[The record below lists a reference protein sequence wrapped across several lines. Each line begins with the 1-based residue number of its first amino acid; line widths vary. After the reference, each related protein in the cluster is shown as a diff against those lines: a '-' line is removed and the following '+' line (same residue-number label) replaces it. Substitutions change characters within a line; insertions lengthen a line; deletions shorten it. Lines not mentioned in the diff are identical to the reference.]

1 MAKQKN
7 ANVKTSTLN
16 NPKENQKEINTA
28 KIKILAIVLSFVA
41 LFLLVALLS
50 YNKQDQANAEI
61 SLFEMFGLFT
71 GDELII
77 LKAET
82 TQNLLGL
89 LGAYI
94 SNYFFN
100 HTTGYSSLIFPI
112 ILIMWS
118 VSLFREY
125 EINRETL
132 RKTYLFIILS
142 ITFSSLM
149 GAIIEL
155 KISDVFTN
163 EWAGVV
169 GLYLSNLSIKF
180 ISMTGTLMV
189 LTFVFLIE
197 LYYTFGLKIDKM
209 FENILNQS
217 TNLVEISK
225 EKINQIKEN
234 AREEESLL
242 TEFDKNTNDNQVASN
257 TTNSI
262 VTNNSTNEL
271 NISAFENNIENN
283 IEDNQEND
291 TADNLNETE
300 IINTQNNNNQ
310 NNQKNLTI
318 KAGNEVNSQNKFIT
332 QSVSGN
338 GVQLGIA
345 NPKANKSP
353 LAFIPGVGKKM
364 NMKFNYPATNSPD
377 INGNGANYNSPNQVQ
392 NQPVQDYGNNYESEN
407 ELDLRELIQQNR
419 EVESIDSVNRNLANN
434 DVEVVN
440 LQSKIEKDNSQAFSN
455 TNQQVV
461 SQPINSQPV
470 FNETATNQHNY
481 NEQSYEI
488 DGNSANISDS
498 KNDSKSDNFDLTKEL
513 EELGKDFDNNIHIK
527 DNNIIDDKVVNK
539 VEDDVNNIGSA
550 VESQVIEN
558 NQNNNKNDK
567 NIDPLELL
575 YAKLKTPSGS
585 ELNSAS
591 TNRIAE
597 NTNGNVSIENLPMKE
612 TVLTKA
618 SNQNIESKPTININ
632 YNKPNEF
639 SEPKPAKYVLSTEIH
654 DEEIQ
659 FIQPKINYLLP
670 DFEQNVIDEE
680 ELRING
686 EILQEKLLTFKITI
700 EDLQITPG
708 PVVTLYEFVPSD
720 GIKISK
726 IQSLENDLAMAL
738 KAKGI
743 RIIAPV
749 PGKGTVGIEIP
760 NNNRQTIR
768 FSAMVES
775 NEFKTTKAHLPIALG
790 KDVSGNVI
798 IADLAKMPHLLI
810 AGTTGSGKSVGINTI
825 ILSLLYKK
833 HPSELK
839 FIIVDPKKVELQ
851 QYAALSQH
859 FIASSPDVR
868 DIIITN
874 PADAVMIL
882 KSAVIEMEQRYTLL
896 ASVGQRNLFDYN
908 EKVENGQLKG
918 KDGIIYKKLPFIVV
932 IIDELADLMLT
943 ASKEIEEPIVRL
955 AQMAR
960 AVGIHMILATQRP
973 SVKVITGLIKA
984 NFPARIAY
992 TVKSNMDSRVILDV
1006 SGAEQLLGYGDMLFM
1021 STDLK
1026 QPTRVQNSFL
1036 TTDEVETV
1044 CQSIEEQ
1051 VGYSKP
1057 YMLPSTYMSNDSD
1070 ASNFDFG
1077 SKDELF
1083 EDAAR
1088 FFIQQKTASTSI
1100 LQRRFRIGYARAGK
1114 LVDELEAAGII
1125 GPANGSKP
1133 RLVLYESEADLER
1146 IL

>member
-7 ANVKTSTLN
+7 ANVNKSSSN
-16 NPKENQKEINTA
+16 NPKETSAA
-28 KIKILAIVLSFVA
+28 KIKILAIVIAFVS
-41 LFLLVALLS
+41 LFLFIALLS

-61 SLFEMFGLFT
+61 SFLDLFGLIS

-94 SNYFFN
+94 SNFFYN
-100 HTTGYSSLIFPI
+100 HTSGYSSLIFPI
-112 ILIMWS
+112 ILMLWS
-118 VSLFREY
+118 TSLFREL
-125 EINRETL
+125 EVNREVL
-132 RKTYLFIILS
+132 RKTYLLILIS

-149 GAIIEL
+149 GTIVQLE
-155 KISDVFTN
+155 ISSFFSN
-163 EWAGVV
+163 EWAGVI
-169 GLYLSNLSIKF
+169 GLF
-180 ISMTGTLMV
+180 ISNFTMKLAGATGSL
-189 LTFVFLIE
+189 LIFTFLLLLE
-197 LYYTFGLKIDKM
+197 LYYTFGLKIDKI
-209 FENILNQS
+209 FESMLNQS
-217 TNLVEISK
+217 TNIITVSK
-225 EKINQIKEN
+225 EKLNQIKEN
-234 AREEESLL
+234 AIIESEEIGK
-242 TEFDKNTNDNQVASN
+242 EFDKEVNSKDEITTESSEPSLTTTPNSEENINEIPQV
-257 TTNSI
+257 
-262 VTNNSTNEL
+262 
-271 NISAFENNIENN
+271 
-283 IEDNQEND
+283 QEAQEA
-291 TADNLNETE
+291 TP
-300 IINTQNNNNQ
+300 
-310 NNQKNLTI
+310 KLTI
-318 KAGNEVNSQNKFIT
+318 KTSAEEEQQTRFIT
-332 QSVSGN
+332 KSVAQEPVNINFNQQKTSN
-338 GVQLGIA
+338 
-345 NPKANKSP
+345 NPLS
-353 LAFIPGVGKKM
+353 FIPGIGKKV
-364 NMKFNYPATNSPD
+364 NVTFNYPSP
-377 INGNGANYNSPNQVQ
+377 AQTQ
-392 NQPVQDYGNNYESEN
+392 NIHD
-407 ELDLRELIQQNR
+407 
-419 EVESIDSVNRNLANN
+419 NLPFT
-434 DVEVVN
+434 
-440 LQSKIEKDNSQAFSN
+440 SQAINDNEEVDIREIIQKQMEEQKDKVISEHN
-455 TNQQVV
+455 TITQV
-461 SQPINSQPV
+461 
-470 FNETATNQHNY
+470 
-481 NEQSYEI
+481 EQSPQI
-488 DGNSANISDS
+488 PKIQKDGDTQ
-498 KNDSKSDNFDLTKEL
+498 DLDLTKTSVPKKTVNQHQPDFDLNKEL
-513 EELGKDFDNNIHIK
+513 ENLNTYITPAITPANTNLHAITVKSPEVTTRVAIEQTENEQENKDVQHQLLTPN
-527 DNNIIDDKVVNK
+527 
-539 VEDDVNNIGSA
+539 VEN
-550 VESQVIEN
+550 EEN
-558 NQNNNKNDK
+558 EEK
-567 NIDPLELL
+567 IAHADPLEAL
-575 YAKLKTPSGS
+575 YNKLKEPGQSFITTPPPLSNTVVNNP
-585 ELNSAS
+585 L
-591 TNRIAE
+591 TQNR
-597 NTNGNVSIENLPMKE
+597 VE
-612 TVLTKA
+612 TVLTRA
-618 SNQNIESKPTININ
+618 VNTPEQEKPQISIN
-632 YNKPNEF
+632 YGDKISYQTEEKPL
-639 SEPKPAKYVLSTEIH
+639 KYVLSTEIH
-654 DEEIQ
+654 DEHIHYLP
-659 FIQPKINYLLP
+659 PKNSYLLP
-670 DFEQNVIDEE
+670 DLNENTIDEE
-680 ELRING
+680 ELRVNG

-708 PVVTLYEFVPSD
+708 PVVTLYEFIPSD

-726 IQSLENDLAMAL
+726 IQGLENDLAMAL

-743 RIIAPV
+743 RIIAPI

-760 NNNRQTIR
+760 NNKRQTIR

-775 NEFKTTKAHLPIALG
+775 NEFKVSKSYLPLALG

-868 DIIITN
+868 ETIITN
-874 PADAVMIL
+874 PSEAVMIL

-908 EKVENGQLKG
+908 EKVEQGQLKG
-918 KDGIIYKKLPFIVV
+918 KDGIVYKKLPFIVV

-960 AVGIHMILATQRP
+960 AVGIHLILATQRP

-1026 QPTRVQNSFL
+1026 QPTRIQNSFL

-1044 CQSIEEQ
+1044 CQNIGEQ

-1057 YMLPSTYMSNDSD
+1057 YMLPSTYQSNGDIEGG
-1070 ASNFDFG
+1070 NFDFG
-1077 SKDELF
+1077 NRDDLF

-1114 LVDELEAAGII
+1114 LVDELEAAGVI